1 MLLWIKI
8 AVLYGAPIVAVLLA
22 VVFFA
27 VLLMRVRRGAMTRGR
42 AAAFYP
48 LVLLLPAVTLVVVWG
63 TAELASYLAVPSGRY
78 AWDAHAA
85 LDVLTGL
92 LPIAGY
98 VAAPIALLVVAFW
111 VALANTDV
119 RLH

>member
-8 AVLYGAPIVAVLLA
+8 AVLYGAPVVAVLLA
-22 VVFFA
+22 LVFFV

-42 AAAFYP
+42 AAALYP

-98 VAAPIALLVVAFW
+98 VAAPIVVLILLFW
-111 VALANTDV
+111 ATVGLFK
-119 RLH
+119 RGP